1 MDLVSSILAIAIA
14 VVLYIY
20 TIEVFTILFRITG
33 LTKEKA
39 RFQVI
44 SLITCSGYTTSE
56 AEIVTTN
63 KKRRRLAVICMI
75 TGIVFNVIII
85 SFIINFIGSVSNTE
99 FVKDVFVNIVII
111 LSIAIGII
119 IILKIPFISKILERF
134 IEFTARKLFY
144 HKQKDNTITMLD
156 SYDKDA
162 IVEIYLNN
170 TPESLKNKTLAESDF
185 KKRYN
190 LNLLILKRH
199 NRAIDI
205 TKDTVIQDKDEIV
218 VFGNKQTIKDLF
230 TYKIDEDYN
239 EEEIVATR
247 ENIIDLIDNYGSDAM
262 AEVTINTLPEILKD
276 KRLFESEIK
285 TKYNLNILTLRRD
298 EMPVTVTKD
307 SIIKEKDTIVVY
319 GNYENIK
326 KVFLID

>member
-1 MDLVSSILAIAIA
+1 
-14 VVLYIY
+14 
-20 TIEVFTILFRITG
+20 
-33 LTKEKA
+33 
-39 RFQVI
+39 
-44 SLITCSGYTTSE
+44 
-56 AEIVTTN
+56 
-63 KKRRRLAVICMI
+63 
-75 TGIVFNVIII
+75 
-85 SFIINFIGSVSNTE
+85 
-99 FVKDVFVNIVII
+99 
-111 LSIAIGII
+111 
-119 IILKIPFISKILERF
+119 
-134 IEFTARKLFY
+134 
-144 HKQKDNTITMLD
+144 MLD

-230 TYKIDEDYN
+230 TYKIDELYD
-239 EEEIVATR
+239 EEEIVKSK
-247 ENIIDLIDNYGSDAM
+247 ENVINLIDNYGDDAM
-262 AEVTINTLPEILKD
+262 AEVEIHNLPEILKD

-298 EMPVTVTKD
+298 EMPITVTKD
-307 SIIKEKDTIVVY
+307 SIVKENDTVVVY

-326 KVFLID
+326 KVFLV

>member
-1 MDLVSSILAIAIA
+1 MDLVTSILAIAIA
-14 VVLYIY
+14 VALYIY
-20 TIEVFTILFRITG
+20 AIEVFTILFRITG

-56 AEIVTTN
+56 AEIITTN
-63 KKRRRLAVICMI
+63 KKRRRLAIICMI

-85 SFIINFIGSVSNTE
+85 SFIINFIGSVANTE
-99 FVKDVFVNIVII
+99 IVKEQLFNII
-111 LSIAIGII
+111 LILGIAVGII
-119 IILKIPFISKILERF
+119 IILKIPFISKIFEKI
-134 IEFTARKLFY
+134 IELAGRKLFY
-144 HKQKDNTITMLD
+144 RKQKYNTLTMLD

-162 IVEIYLNN
+162 IIEIYINN
-170 TPESLKNKTLAESDF
+170 TPEFLKNKTLANSDF

-190 LNLLILKRH
+190 LNLLILKRR
-199 NRAIDI
+199 NRTIEI
-205 TKDTVIQDKDEIV
+205 TKNTVIQDKDEIV

-230 TYKIDEDYN
+230 TYKIDELYD
-239 EEEIVATR
+239 EEEIVKSK
-247 ENIIDLIDNYGSDAM
+247 ENIISLIDNYGDDAM
-262 AEVTINTLPEILKD
+262 AEVIINNLPEILVE

-285 TKYNLNILTLRRD
+285 TKYNLNILTLKRD

-307 SIIKEKDTIVVY
+307 SIIKENDTIVIY

-326 KVFLID
+326 KVFLS

>member
-20 TIEVFTILFRITG
+20 TIEVFTILFRSTG

-39 RFQVI
+39 KFQVI

-63 KKRRRLAVICMI
+63 KKRRRLAVVCMI

-85 SFIINFIGSVSNTE
+85 SFIINFIGSVTNTE
-99 FVKDVFVNIVII
+99 IVQEQLYNILVI
-111 LSIAIGII
+111 LGIAIGII
-119 IILKIPFISKILERF
+119 IILKIPFVSKILERG
-134 IEFTARKLFY
+134 IEKAARKLLY
-144 HKQKDNTITMLD
+144 RNQKYNTLTMLD
-156 SYDKDA
+156 SYDKNA
-162 IVEIYLNN
+162 IVEIYINN
-170 TPESLKNKTLAESDF
+170 TPEVLKNKTLMESDF

-190 LNLLILKRH
+190 LNLLILKRK
-199 NRAIDI
+199 NRAIEI
-205 TKDTVIQDKDEIV
+205 TKNTVIQDKDEIV

-230 TYKIDEDYN
+230 TYKVDESYD
-239 EEEIVATR
+239 EEEIVKTR
-247 ENIIDLIDNYGSDAM
+247 ENIIELIDNYGEDAM
-262 AEVTINTLPEILKD
+262 AEVVINTLPEMLKE

-298 EMPVTVTKD
+298 EMPITVTKD
-307 SIIKEKDTIVVY
+307 SIIKENDTVVVY

-326 KVFLID
+326 KVFMID